1 VPAVEAVVRAAEPR
15 LPFIRF
21 ETMDQV
27 IARDVEMQRFLM
39 ILLAVFAAVSLALA
53 TVGIYGLVAYTATQ
67 RTQEIGIRMAHGA
80 TRGRVLRAFLG
91 EGLWLVTAGVAIG
104 LIGGAFA
111 SRLLSSLVFGID
123 ALDPMTFGAVSVLL
137 ILVAGLATL
146 IPALQ
151 ASRTDPM
158 RALRI

>member
-1 VPAVEAVVRAAEPR
+1 
-15 LPFIRF
+15 
-21 ETMDQV
+21 
-27 IARDVEMQRFLM
+27 
-39 ILLAVFAAVSLALA
+39 
-53 TVGIYGLVAYTATQ
+53 
-67 RTQEIGIRMAHGA
+67 MAHGA